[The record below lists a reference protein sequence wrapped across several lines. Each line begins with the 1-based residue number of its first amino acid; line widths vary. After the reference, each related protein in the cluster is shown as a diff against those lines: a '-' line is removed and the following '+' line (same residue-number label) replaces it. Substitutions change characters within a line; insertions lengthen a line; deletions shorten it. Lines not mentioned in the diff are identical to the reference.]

1 MNHPT
6 NRFDM
11 HYETH
16 FGGRVIRCFQQR
28 PVSVQAMLQSAL
40 ERNPEGDAFVVEG
53 ERVSY
58 RQLARRASRV
68 AAAFHELGVRP
79 GDRVAL
85 VLRNGPALMYG
96 LYGALW
102 LGAIAVPL
110 NAREQGAGLGYIFSD
125 CAPKVAIAEADLV
138 QRLHDGGATKDLVAL
153 FAAGGDAEGAR
164 PFEDLLG
171 GADTRLPLA
180 CPGQEDTA
188 VLLYTSGTTGRP
200 KGAMQTH
207 LNIAHTVKLW
217 EKSMDLRFAER
228 SVLAVPGSHVT
239 GLMGIIFTMAHMAGC
254 TLIMPQFDAA
264 EFNQLVADESAT
276 STIMVP
282 AMYKL
287 CLMRANFDTLDLSS
301 WRVGAFGGAPMPES
315 TIVEF
320 GQRLPHLQ
328 LMNAYGATETCT
340 AVTAMPPETQLE
352 HLDSIGQVLDGVD
365 IRIMDEQGQ
374 ECPAGESGELW
385 ISGPVVI
392 PGYWQDAER
401 TAQNFVGGYWRSG
414 DIGDISTDGYVRIF
428 DRKKDMIIRGGYN
441 IYCIE
446 VENAIAY
453 HPAVAEC
460 AVIGVPDPVLGE
472 KILAVVSSQDS
483 DLDAD
488 TLRHFCAERLAD
500 YKVLDFV
507 HLQREPLPR
516 NANGKV
522 MKTTLRDRL
531 AHPETEPC

>member
-1 MNHPT
+1 MKNPT
-6 NRFDM
+6 HRFDT

-16 FGGRVIRCFQQR
+16 FANRVIRCFRQR
-28 PVSVQAMLQSAL
+28 PDSVQAMLQSAL
-40 ERNPEGDAFVVEG
+40 EHNPEGDAFVFQEQH
-53 ERVSY
+53 VSY
-58 RQLARRASRV
+58 RALARQAAR
-68 AAAFHELGVRP
+68 AAATLHGLGVRP

-85 VLRNGPALMYG
+85 VLRNGPAFMHALF
-96 LYGALW
+96 GALW

-110 NAREQGAGLGYIFSD
+110 NAREQGAGLALIFAD
-125 CAPKVAIAEADLV
+125 CTPKVAIAEADLV
-138 QRLHDGGATKDLVAL
+138 ERLHRGGATQGLAAL
-153 FAAGGDAEGAR
+153 FAAGGDAPGAR
-164 PFEDLLG
+164 PFEALFE
-171 GADTRLPLA
+171 GAAVDPPMALPD
-180 CPGQEDTA
+180 QEDTA

-200 KGAMQTH
+200 KGAMLTH

-217 EKSMDLRFAER
+217 EKAMDLRFAER

-239 GLMGIIFTMAHMAGC
+239 GLMGIIFTMLHMAGC
-254 TLIMPQFDAA
+254 TLIMPRFDAA
-264 EFNQLVADESAT
+264 EFNQLVANENAT

-287 CLMRANFDTLDLSS
+287 CLMRANFDVLDLSN

-315 TIVEF
+315 TILEF
-320 GQRLPHLQ
+320 QERLPHLR
-328 LMNAYGATETCT
+328 LMNAYGATETST
-340 AVTAMPPETQLE
+340 AVTAMSPDHQLE
-352 HLDSIGQVLDGVD
+352 HLDSIGRVLDCVD

-374 ECPAGESGELW
+374 ECPAGVSGELW

-392 PGYWQDAER
+392 PGYWRDSER
-401 TAQNFVGGYWRSG
+401 TAENFIGGYWRSG
-414 DIGDISTDGYVRIF
+414 DIGDIGPDGYVRIF

-453 HPAVAEC
+453 HPDVAEC

-472 KILAVVSSQDS
+472 KILAVVCSRESN
-483 DLDAD
+483 LDAD
-488 TLRHFCAERLAD
+488 TLRRFCADRLAD

-507 HLQREPLPR
+507 HLQAEPLPR

-522 MKTTLRDRL
+522 MKTTLRERL
-531 AHPETEPC
+531 PHPETEPC